1 MTKSHDVSI
10 IEACNQA
17 EELVKQGFTVYQK
30 WTCEHCKV
38 RQSMPVANT
47 FYTQGSCEECHGIS
61 SIKECGYLLV
71 GGGGKPVNEI
81 ERQKAMRESAKE
93 VKERGIRN

>member
-38 RQSMPVANT
+38 RQSMPVPNT

-61 SIKECGYLLV
+61 SIKKCGYLLV
-71 GGGGKPVNEI
+71 GGGTPVSEI
-81 ERQKAMRESAKE
+81 ERLEAMRKSAEE
-93 VKERGIRN
+93 VKERGVKQ